1 MDLRQVFKMV
11 KVLVTRRD
19 NNYDENFN
27 RFARRNSE
35 GERWHC
41 RIFIIGGSFFI
52 IGSLVIRQITVVLS
66 FSNSAC
72 VTLKKCH
79 LLSKKAR
86 VEF

>member
-19 NNYDENFN
+19 NNYDENVN

-41 RIFIIGGSFFI
+41 RIFIIGGSFFL
-52 IGSLVIRQITVVLS
+52 SLGHPS
-66 FSNSAC
+66 FVKS
-72 VTLKKCH
+72 
-79 LLSKKAR
+79 LLSSRLAIQH
-86 VEF
+86 V